1 MYKILYDFT
10 CYYRSFGGDVA
21 TSFQKNFKKKKK
33 KKKTDMETICL
44 LPQDLMHATEF
55 RPLFL

>member
-10 CYYRSFGGDVA
+10 CYYCSFGGDAA
-21 TSFQKNFKKKKK
+21 TSFQKNFKKKRKK
-33 KKKTDMETICL
+33 KDMETICL
-44 LPQDLMHATEF
+44 LPQYLMHATEF

>member
-10 CYYRSFGGDVA
+10 CYYCSFGGDAA
-21 TSFQKNFKKKKK
+21 TSFQKNLKKKKK
-33 KKKTDMETICL
+33 KDMETICL
-44 LPQDLMHATEF
+44 LPQYLMHATEF